1 MGAYLNGQK
10 VIDVNEFQFAAIN
23 HFDDLEAKFR
33 DVAIHKVRVAETAPD
48 FTSAMNA
55 AGKYIARGIEFEP
68 DSDRL
73 KSESAATLKQIAAA
87 LAKDPQLKLE
97 IDAYTDSAGDADH
110 NLKLSQLRAQAV
122 QAVLVTQFGIA
133 ASRLTANG
141 FGAAK
146 QVGSNATPEGRAEN
160 RRVELVKK

>member
-23 HFDDLEAKFR
+23 HFDDLEAEFR
-33 DVAIHKVRVAETAPD
+33 DVAIYKVRVAESAQD
-48 FTSAMNA
+48 FASAINA
-55 AGKYIARGIEFEP
+55 SGKFVTHGIEFDA

-73 KSESAATLKQIAAA
+73 KPESAATLKQIAAA

-97 IDAYTDSAGDADH
+97 IDAYADSSDDADH

-122 QAVLVTQFGIA
+122 QSVLVTQFGIPA
-133 ASRLTANG
+133 TRLTANG

-146 QVGSNATPEGRAEN
+146 PMGSNAKDALRTCG
-160 RRVELVKK
+160 